1 MYDDIDMIKLIAVDM
16 DGTFL
21 NDKKEMS
28 PEFPEVFKRLKKKG
42 ITFCAASGRQLAS
55 LKKEF
60 EPYIDE
66 MEFVAENG
74 TVVEY
79 RGKII
84 SKEVLSKD
92 ITQQIMDR
100 VKKLNGK
107 KVVYCTPEYSYIDDM
122 SDEQSK
128 KNALLYLPKH
138 KVVDSFDEIDEL
150 PVKISIYS
158 KDGYDEDFREMIE
171 IFGDVA
177 SVCTSG
183 FEWLDIVP
191 KNSNKGNGLKK
202 LQEKLGITNRE
213 TMVFGDQ
220 MNDFQMMSN
229 AYYSYAM
236 DNAVDEIKQVSRF
249 TAPSNNEFGVIKVIK
264 DYLDMK

>member
-1 MYDDIDMIKLIAVDM
+1 MVKLIAVDM

-21 NDKKEMS
+21 NDNKEMS
-28 PEFPEVFKRLKKKG
+28 PEFPRVFEELKKKG
-42 ITFCAASGRQLAS
+42 VTFCAASGRQLAS

-60 EPYIDE
+60 EPFVDD

-79 RGKII
+79 GGEII
-84 SKEVLSKD
+84 SEELLSED
-92 ITQQIMDR
+92 ITKQILDR
-100 VKKLNGK
+100 IKKLKDK
-107 KVVYCTPEYSYIDDM
+107 KIVYCTTEYSYINDI

-128 KNALLYLPKH
+128 QNALIYLPMH
-138 KVVDSFDEIDEL
+138 KVVDKFEDIGQL

-158 KDGYDEDFREMIE
+158 ENGYDEDFADMIE
-171 IFGDVA
+171 MFGDVA
-177 SVCTSG
+177 TVCTSG

-191 KNSNKGNGLKK
+191 KNSNKGSGLAK
-202 LQEKLGITNRE
+202 LQKKLGITDKE

-220 MNDFQMMSN
+220 MNDFQMLSK

-236 DNAVDEIKQVSRF
+236 ENAVDEVKQIARF
-249 TAPSNNEFGVIKVIK
+249 MAPSNNEFGVIKVIK
-264 DYLDMK
+264 EFFDIK